1 MKKWIAAFAAG
12 VMILGCTACGK
23 QGSEGNTETVN
34 VLASDVQTEDVQ
46 KEDAETEAAQT
57 KDTQTKAV
65 ETEAAQTEDVQTQAA
80 QTEDAQTE
88 GSQAEIEAEEKNDN
102 ADDLE
107 EKGTNGEIGMF
118 AEKIQAA
125 VAGKD
130 MEALAALCNYPLAVN
145 GEVIEDKEALL
156 ELGEDVIFTEERCA
170 VIAAVDVSALEESMA
185 GVVMG
190 EATPNI
196 IFKSVDGNLGIT
208 GIN

>member
-57 KDTQTKAV
+57 KAV
-65 ETEAAQTEDVQTQAA
+65 ETEVAQTEDVQTQAA